1 MWNIPFFIYIVG
13 ITIKHKIMPST
24 SEVGHAKNVA
34 NFQDLIAYCTAY
46 GTTYNP
52 SKTALQ
58 LTALNTLLTSA
69 QTELSTVTTAKNTFD
84 TVTGDRQL
92 AFEPLKSLATKVFNY
107 LSVTDA
113 TDQTI
118 ADAKTINNK
127 LQGRRSKNVTPENPD
142 NGQPST
148 GNQVSVSRQSYDML
162 TENFSALIDL
172 VSSVPSYTPN
182 ETELTVT
189 SLTTFHGNLQTANIN
204 VMNAEVVYSNA
215 RISRDTVLYSD
226 DTGLV
231 DVASDV
237 KKYVKA
243 IFGATSPQY
252 KQISG
257 IKFTKP

>member
-1 MWNIPFFIYIVG
+1 
-13 ITIKHKIMPST
+13 MPSI

-34 NFQDLIAYCTAY
+34 NFADLIAYCTAY

-58 LTALNTLLTSA
+58 LTSLNTLLTSA
-69 QTELSTVTTAKNTFD
+69 QTELSNVTTAKNAFD

-113 TDQTI
+113 TDQII

-127 LQGRRSKNVTPENPD
+127 LQGKRSKNTNPENPD

-148 GNQVSVSRQSYDML
+148 DNQISISRQSYDML
-162 TENFSALIDL
+162 TENFSAYIDL

-182 ETELTVT
+182 ETELTT
-189 SLTTFHGNLQTANIN
+189 ASLTTFHANLQTANTN
-204 VMNAEVVYSNA
+204 VINAEVAYSNA
-215 RISRDTVLYSD
+215 RISRNTILYAES
-226 DTGLV
+226 TGLV
-231 DVASDV
+231 DIASDV

-257 IKFTKP
+257 IKFTKPKS

>member
-1 MWNIPFFIYIVG
+1 MASQSELQSNPEHNKNNKSSV
-13 ITIKHKIMPST
+13 

-34 NFQDLIAYCTAY
+34 NFADLISYCTAY

-52 SKTALQ
+52 SKAALQ

-69 QTELSTVTTAKNTFD
+69 QTELANVTTAKNAFD

-92 AFEPLKSLATKVFNY
+92 TFEPLKPLATKVFNY

-113 TDQTI
+113 ISEII

-127 LQGRRSKNVTPENPD
+127 LQGKRATPISPE
-142 NGQPST
+142 
-148 GNQVSVSRQSYDML
+148 NQVSVSRQSYDML
-162 TENFSALIDL
+162 TENFSALKDL

-182 ETELTVT
+182 ETELTT
-189 SLTTFHGNLQTANIN
+189 ASLTAYLGELQTANTN
-204 VMNAEVVYSNA
+204 VINAEVAYSNA
-215 RISRDTVLYSD
+215 RISRNSVLYSEN
-226 DTGLV
+226 TGLV
-231 DVASDV
+231 DIASDV

-257 IKFTKP
+257 IKFTKPKN

>member
-1 MWNIPFFIYIVG
+1 MASQSELQSNPEHNKNNKSSV
-13 ITIKHKIMPST
+13 

-34 NFQDLIAYCTAY
+34 NFADLISYCTAY

-52 SKTALQ
+52 SKAALQ

-69 QTELSTVTTAKNTFD
+69 QTELANVTTAKNAFD

-92 AFEPLKSLATKVFNY
+92 TFEPLKPLATKVFNY

-113 TDQTI
+113 ISEII

-127 LQGRRSKNVTPENPD
+127 LQGKRTGTTAENPPTE
-142 NGQPST
+142 GE
-148 GNQVSVSRQSYDML
+148 NQNNTVSVSRQSYDML

-182 ETELTVT
+182 ETELTTT
-189 SLTTFHGNLQTANIN
+189 SLTAYLGELQTANTN
-204 VMNAEVVYSNA
+204 VINAEVAYSNA
-215 RISRDTVLYSD
+215 RISRNSVLYSEN
-226 DTGLV
+226 TGLV
-231 DVASDV
+231 DIASDV

-257 IKFTKP
+257 IKFTKPKK